1 MKSAFFFSLHRNNNN
16 NNNNNFDDGER
27 AAFHIV
33 ELSLRRSQRFFWA

>member
-1 MKSAFFFSLHRNNNN
+1 MKSAFFFSLHRNNNNN

-33 ELSLRRSQRFFWA
+33 ELSLRSQRFFWA